1 MDRMNRDTA
10 EFRRGKWQPAYRHIA
25 RDEYEIRAHEFCL
38 RGSANGNAKINDDIV
53 REIRANRHGL
63 TDKQQAEK
71 YGVHPQLV
79 YKIRKRERWSH
90 VR

>member
-1 MDRMNRDTA
+1 MDRFEYVQRGHELA
-10 EFRRGKWQPAYRHIA
+10 RRGIECY
-25 RDEYEIRAHEFCL
+25 
-38 RGSANGNAKINDDIV
+38 NAKLNDSIV